1 MKNRVLTFITLAL
14 MPAVMQAQ
22 EAKQFAFSV
31 QSGHYYD
38 LQYTSFDD
46 LLNGASGEDMRGL
59 NGMDTKFDVGVGVR
73 AHYYFSPLMSFEL
86 GYDRATVTGAN
97 TVEWHNSKNTAYSV
111 GAKFSMKKST
121 LTETLNTVPFAR
133 ISMGILNYE
142 AQRSFV
148 SDGIEFSKAVGATSF
163 TTLGFGLQ
171 HHITSAISV
180 NLQSS
185 LRVINTDAWDGYDYS
200 SGRDHLL
207 MTTVGVEYALGKG
220 SHMNQLPTSRDPR
233 FNKVL
238 QEIDQIKQNEEAAA
252 KMLELQAKEN
262 AELKAKLELL
272 EKGMDELATE
282 QEKFAK
288 SATTMSDA
296 PYAIY
301 FDFNKSKVMPVFE
314 LELQKRVFELADK
327 NVVYTIQAFSD
338 EKGTNLANS
347 LIRARR
353 IAKVKALLKD
363 WGIAEDH
370 IIVKEWDGSH
380 TGNDQLDRRVEIS
393 VKVVEQYLE
402 LLFWFG
408 EKPSLRWGL
417 FLCPIHHFHP
427 NF

>member
-22 EAKQFAFSV
+22 EAKQIAFSV
-31 QSGHYYD
+31 QTGHYYD

-59 NGMDTKFDVGVGVR
+59 NGMDTKFDVGMGLR
-73 AHYYFSPLMSFEL
+73 AHYYYSPLVSFEL

-97 TVEWHNSKNTAYSV
+97 SVEWHSSQNSAYSV

-148 SDGIEFSKAVGATSF
+148 SDGIEFSKAVGAASF
-163 TTLGFGLQ
+163 TTMGLGIQ
-171 HHITSAISV
+171 HHLTNAISV

-200 SGRDHLL
+200 SGRDHLM
-207 MTTVGVEYALGKG
+207 MTTIGIEYAIGKG

-233 FNKVL
+233 VNSVL
-238 QEIDQIKQNEEAAA
+238 NEIDQIKQNDESTV
-252 KMLELQAKEN
+252 KMLEIQAKEN
-262 AELKAKLELL
+262 AELKAKLALL
-272 EKGMDELATE
+272 EKGLEELATE
-282 QEKFAK
+282 QEEFAK
-288 SATTMSDA
+288 SSTTEVAA

-301 FDFNKSKVMPVFE
+301 FDFNSSKVQSVFE

-327 NVVYTIQAFSD
+327 NVVYSIQAFSD
-338 EKGTNLANS
+338 QKGTKLANS

-353 IAKVKALLKD
+353 IAKVKALLKR
-363 WGIAEDH
+363 WGIQDDH
-370 IIVKEWDGSH
+370 IVIKEWDGSH
-380 TGNDQLDRRVEIS
+380 TGNDRLDRRVEVSI
-393 VKVVEQYLE
+393 KVSE
-402 LLFWFG
+402 
-408 EKPSLRWGL
+408 
-417 FLCPIHHFHP
+417 
-427 NF
+427 